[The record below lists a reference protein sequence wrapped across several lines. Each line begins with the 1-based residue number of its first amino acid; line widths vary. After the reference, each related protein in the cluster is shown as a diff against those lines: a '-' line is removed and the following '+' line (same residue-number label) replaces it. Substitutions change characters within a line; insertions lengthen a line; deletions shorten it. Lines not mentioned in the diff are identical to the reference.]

1 MLAIAN
7 TANFEVT
14 DAKLSVPIVT
24 LSADNKAELSKLL
37 REGFQ
42 RTVYWNEYK
51 VIDNE
56 VVEIAADNEAKYI

>member
-42 RTVYWNEYK
+42 RTVYCNEYK